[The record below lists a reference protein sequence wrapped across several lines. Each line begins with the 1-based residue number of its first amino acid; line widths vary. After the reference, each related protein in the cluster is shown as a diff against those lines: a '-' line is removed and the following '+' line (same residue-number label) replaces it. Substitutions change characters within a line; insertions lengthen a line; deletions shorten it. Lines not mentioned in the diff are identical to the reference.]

1 MGRAD
6 GRQKD
11 KKKKDVFQ
19 KERKSVRKEA
29 KIHIG
34 KVIIFKIKT

>member
-1 MGRAD
+1 MGGKKIR
-6 GRQKD
+6 
-11 KKKKDVFQ
+11 KKKDVFQ

>member
-1 MGRAD
+1 MGGKKIR
-6 GRQKD
+6 
-11 KKKKDVFQ
+11 KKKDAFQ